1 MALPKLN
8 KPIFEIEI
16 PSMKK
21 KVTYNPF
28 TVKEEKILLIA
39 QESKEPDQMVLA
51 IKQILNNCIH
61 DIDIDK
67 LATFDLEFLLINLRA
82 KSVNNIFEVNIKDPD
97 TEETVKLEVDID
109 DIKVY
114 FDPEHKNKI
123 ELEPDVYLIMR
134 YPSLKQLDN
143 IIKLATSNTTSSEL
157 FELMISCFDI
167 LAHGEDIYK
176 FDEYTPQEKIEFTD
190 DLSSS
195 AINEIKN
202 FFKTIPALQYETSY
216 KNSNGDTK
224 KFILKGTETFFI

>member
-21 KVTYNPF
+21 KVTFNPF

-39 QESKEPDQMVLA
+39 QESKDPDQMVLA
-51 IKQILNNCIH
+51 IKQILNNCLH
-61 DIDIDK
+61 DVDIDK
-67 LATFDLEFLLINLRA
+67 LATFDLEYLLINLRA

-97 TEETVKLEVDID
+97 TDETIKLEVDID
-109 DIKVY
+109 DIKVQ

-123 ELEPDVYLIMR
+123 ELEPNVYLIMR
-134 YPSLKQLDN
+134 YPSLKQLDS
-143 IIKLATSNTTSSEL
+143 IIKLAANNSNSEEL

-167 LAHGEDIYK
+167 LAYGEDVYK
-176 FDEYTPQEKIEFTD
+176 FDEYTPQQKIEFAD
-190 DLSSS
+190 DLSGG

-202 FFKTIPALQYETSY
+202 FFKTIPSLQYETSY

-224 KFILKGTETFFI
+224 RFLLKGTETFFI

>member
-21 KVTYNPF
+21 KVTFNPF

-39 QESKEPDQMVLA
+39 QESKDPDQMVLA
-51 IKQILNNCIH
+51 IKQILNNCLH
-61 DIDIDK
+61 DVDVDK
-67 LATFDLEFLLINLRA
+67 LATFDLEYLLINLRA

-97 TEETVKLEVDID
+97 TEETIKLEVDID
-109 DIKVY
+109 DIKVQ

-123 ELEPDVYLIMR
+123 ELEPNVYLIMR
-134 YPSLKQLDN
+134 YPSLKQLDS
-143 IIKLATSNTTSSEL
+143 IIKIAGNNSNSEEL
-157 FELMISCFDI
+157 FELMISCFDV
-167 LAHGEDIYK
+167 LAYGEDIYK
-176 FDEYTPQEKIEFTD
+176 FDEYTPQQKIEFTD
-190 DLSSS
+190 DLSGG

-216 KNSNGDTK
+216 TNSNGDTK
-224 KFILKGTETFFI
+224 RFLLKGTETFFI